1 MPRRAILYIALVV
14 SAGVAVLLHA
24 AWNWN
29 TRDPQLFAGLLALA
43 ACLSTMKIRLPRVTG
58 TLAAGF
64 VPVLA
69 SVALLSAGETVVI
82 ACVSAIVQTI
92 WQARVRPAWIQ
103 VAFNGAV
110 LSLSA
115 LAAYHVAHW
124 PASGVASSAM
134 VAALGL
140 AAATDYLL
148 DSLFVSIV
156 LCLLEDRPLS
166 GIFGDCNL
174 WALPYYF
181 IGVLVVSALV
191 GLRFLPA
198 WRIVIPTLPIMWA
211 VYDCYRRYILVLSR
225 AE

>member
-103 VAFNGAV
+103 VVFNGAV

-124 PASGVASSAM
+124 SASGVASSAT
-134 VAALGL
+134 VATLGL
-140 AAATDYLL
+140 AAATDYFL
-148 DSLFVSIV
+148 DSLLVSIV

-166 GIFGDCNL
+166 SIFGDCNL

-198 WRIVIPTLPIMWA
+198 WRIVIPAFPIMWA
-211 VYDCYRRYILVLSR
+211 VYDCYRRYILVLAR